1 MSAETNKVIRILD
14 SQTVKDDENRRLLVR
29 KNAQQ
34 SLLYLSEHIA
44 NYNQRFYSK
53 KGDGTVHKK
62 PGGSGLTL
70 FTGRLQALRKVGTVE
85 PMVADNSHEALS
97 TGGASAHLLPGGKF
111 GWRSGYANITPII
124 SGARAEPGPP
134 ALGKSSPDLAIS
146 RLTGL
151 SGDVEK
157 FFTFELTSAQMA
169 SLVPKIQIYKLDYKL
184 FAKGDPDGEE
194 GTVDHSKKP
203 TRREIVFEKAITKDQ
218 LERDSFGILE
228 RDGNLGG
235 SGIKSFRWALKG
247 VNPAE
252 VDSNI
257 EATLEVYFNNIG
269 VFQDILDNLDLG
281 GTTPGSATSA
291 ASFLDLITFAPP
303 TLKDSKNLPCIED
316 YDESFFEI
324 EIVVGWDTA
333 PDSTSFNSLELE
345 HINEQTTSL
354 FLTLTDHK
362 FDFKEDGSATL
373 EVNYRARSTMNG
385 RKYDMFESPANS
397 KLGAAKKAVA
407 DAGGELEDAQSAGT
421 TNLTAEQKLLDES
434 EETLYDVL
442 KMQHRKLVAQFIR
455 SAYVAKIPSQLL
467 LNGFTVEGGT
477 GAAANADDALGA
489 PKEATGVLTWKQL
502 GDILTSQAAG
512 ADYANLKTGVID
524 PVQAAVRELAGATT
538 KIVVT
543 RRVQGNYDF
552 NAIDIA
558 DDLVMDPDTEDT
570 DTANT
575 DVLDQADAAGL
586 ADSGAGTFNTIN
598 FLYLGDIL
606 ETILEWQPKILS
618 DIMYKKFALATMDFK
633 FINYFKLV
641 EKMNPVLKTV
651 AGHSLAKLS
660 CKQAQMTSAQKKDL
674 YSSINLANIPIN
686 LELFLDFLTEKIISP
701 QRSVYYFEDFLH
713 DLFNT
718 LVKPILADPGVFGS
732 RPTMPVMININ
743 VDTSNKGTFFNG
755 KHLGNYDQPD
765 TKLINPDDIAVS
777 IWRGEIKSAARWSGA
792 ARKYNFINSIDTYR
806 NNSPVGGASGPPQ
819 IVMKPSKTEDSA
831 TIKIIGINLHVDNF
845 KGDYDKNIKS
855 SISNFIV
862 GLDRGVVKSVSF
874 ERVDQAYLRES
885 RTATSKNFGT
895 GQLRELYHVNLKLY
909 GNNLLKPGQI
919 IYVEPNSLI
928 FGRPS
933 DKKSAARILGL
944 GGYHLVVDVSNE
956 ISQDG
961 WETSVKALH
970 MAMPAEDTT
979 SVTQN
984 ITSATPAATP

>member
-53 KGDGTVHKK
+53 KGDGTVPK
-62 PGGSGLTL
+62 
-70 FTGRLQALRKVGTVE
+70 RLPPMALVTTISKRLRQVGAVE
-85 PMVADNSHEALS
+85 PVVADNSHEALS
-97 TGGASAHLLPGGKF
+97 TGGGTAHLLPGGKF

-151 SGDVEK
+151 SHDVEK
-157 FFTFELTSAQMA
+157 FFTFELTSAQIS
-169 SLVPKIQIYKLDYKL
+169 SLVPKIRIYKLDYKL
-184 FAKGDPDGEE
+184 FAKGDPKGDE
-194 GTVDHSKKP
+194 GTVDHSKTP
-203 TRREIVFEKAITKDQ
+203 TRREIVFEKAITKEQ
-218 LERDSFGILE
+218 LKRDSFGILE

-257 EATLEVYFNNIG
+257 EARLEVYFNNIG
-269 VFQDILDNLDLG
+269 VFQNILDNLDLG

-316 YDESFFEI
+316 YDPSFFEI

-333 PDSTSFNSLELE
+333 PDSPSFNSLELE

-397 KLGAAKKAVA
+397 KIGAAKKAVA
-407 DAGGELEDAQSAGT
+407 EAGGELEDAQSAGT
-421 TNLTAEQKLLDES
+421 TNLSAEQKLLDES

-442 KMQHRKLVAQFIR
+442 KMQHKRLVAQFIR
-455 SAYVAKIPSQLL
+455 SAYIAKIPSQLL

-477 GAAANADDALGA
+477 ESATPGDALGA
-489 PKEATGVLTWKQL
+489 PEEATGVLTWKQL
-502 GDILTSQAAG
+502 GDILTSAPGNQ
-512 ADYANLKTGVID
+512 NLKTGVID

-538 KIVVT
+538 KIVV
-543 RRVQGNYDF
+543 RRRQQAALDF
-552 NAIDIA
+552 NAVDIA
-558 DDLVMDPDTEDT
+558 DDLVMEP
-570 DTANT
+570 ANS
-575 DVLDQADAAGL
+575 DASRGDLLEQAGAPGL
-586 ADSGAGTFNTIN
+586 EDSGAGSFNSIN

-606 ETILEWQPKILS
+606 ETIIEWQPKILS

-651 AGHSLAKLS
+651 SGHSLAKLS

-686 LELFLDFLTEKIISP
+686 LELFLDFLTEKIIRP
-701 QRSVYYFEDFLH
+701 QRSVYYFEDFLT

-755 KHLGNYDQPD
+755 KYLGNYDQPD
-765 TKLINPDDIAVS
+765 TKRIDPDDIAVS

-792 ARKYNFINSIDTYR
+792 DRKYNFINSIDTYR
-806 NNSPVGGASGPPQ
+806 GNSPTGGPSGPPQ
-819 IVMKPSKTEDSA
+819 IVMKPSKLKDSA

-845 KGDYDKNIKS
+845 KGDYNKNIKS

-970 MAMPAEDTT
+970 MAMPAADTT

-984 ITSATPAATP
+984 ITSVTPSSTP